1 MVQRMWHLVSGSLS
15 DLPSVF
21 DHGWLN
27 QSPNGNRRS
36 FLCTWSFTLSFN
48 LCSEVLSSVLQLA
61 RQLVDSDA
69 LCKEDALLQQ
79 NKQIVAK
86 HILQFNNGIS
96 TEKQIKKRTH
106 ISVSENKREQIKK
119 VIVNCQILY
128 HINLQPV
135 WSPYNFL
142 WNSQKTETSLSH
154 FIKAA

>member
-1 MVQRMWHLVSGSLS
+1 
-15 DLPSVF
+15 
-21 DHGWLN
+21 
-27 QSPNGNRRS
+27 
-36 FLCTWSFTLSFN
+36 
-48 LCSEVLSSVLQLA
+48 VLSSVLQLA

-79 NKQIVAK
+79 NKHIVAK

-135 WSPYNFL
+135 
-142 WNSQKTETSLSH
+142 
-154 FIKAA
+154 